1 MQVREASSKFFHDTQ
16 SLQNN
21 GGNLLKLP
29 PASASL
35 YFILGTGTGLIR
47 KEIAHILIS
56 LETLH
61 AESWNDCRNNLRCYL
76 ICKGRN
82 VLLNLSRLCI
92 YANIG
97 SLLICMKLSEKI
109 LIRFLISFRYL
120 ACYVLA
126 VHDVPSAKNAAQ
138 KHKSWYEHTRVSR
151 YKNRRTRPSFSNLIC
166 FKKKL

>member
-16 SLQNN
+16 PLQNN

-61 AESWNDCRNNLRCYL
+61 AES
-76 ICKGRN
+76 
-82 VLLNLSRLCI
+82 
-92 YANIG
+92 
-97 SLLICMKLSEKI
+97 
-109 LIRFLISFRYL
+109 
-120 ACYVLA
+120 
-126 VHDVPSAKNAAQ
+126 
-138 KHKSWYEHTRVSR
+138 
-151 YKNRRTRPSFSNLIC
+151 
-166 FKKKL
+166 